1 MNDVVVVVI
10 VGVNV
15 SVIDSLFSHDYAFVS
30 DFRWKGRVIRVII
43 QWAFRAVKNAVVI
56 TVAAHVAIVVAVA
69 VDVVIVVAV
78 DLRKD

>member
-15 SVIDSLFSHDYAFVS
+15 SVIDSLFRHNYAFVS
-30 DFRWKGRVIRVII
+30 NFRGKGRVVRVII
-43 QWAFRAVKNAVVI
+43 QGAFRAVENAVVI
-56 TVAAHVAIVVAVA
+56 TVVVAHVAIVVAV
-69 VDVVIVVAV
+69 VIVVVVAV